1 MTDRPANHNVKL
13 RQERE
18 GEREMTDQC
27 DNGALGGELSRV
39 KQVAD
44 EPVDGAMVGVAAEI
58 VVRHRVFLQSQQ
70 HRRHSYLVSASLVV
84 SFTTL
89 LRPSCWHQLDN
100 VQCAMLYCYGC
111 ARWVKLTYV
120 SF

>member
-1 MTDRPANHNVKL
+1 MTDRQADHNVKL
-13 RQERE
+13 RQER
-18 GEREMTDQC
+18 EREMTDQC

-39 KQVAD
+39 EQVAD

-70 HRRHSYLVSASLVV
+70 HRRHSYVLLVSLVV

-89 LRPSCWHQLDN
+89 LLASTG
-100 VQCAMLYCYGC
+100 QCAVCHALLL
-111 ARWVKLTYV
+111 WVCTV
-120 SF
+120 G

>member
-1 MTDRPANHNVKL
+1 
-13 RQERE
+13 
-18 GEREMTDQC
+18 MTDQC

-89 LRPSCWHQLDN
+89 QAAASQLLASTGQYA
-100 VQCAMLYCYGC
+100 VCHALLL
-111 ARWVKLTYV
+111 WVCTV
-120 SF
+120 G